1 MSPNPYPVFQ
11 VVEGLSVDELRQR
24 IRLLIRLYA
33 FDKNIAVAQAVEEH
47 INGLL
52 AHEDYK
58 ADVSQRCQLR
68 RLSVHWRYLAWVS

>member
-1 MSPNPYPVFQ
+1 MSPNPYPVFK
-11 VVEGLSVDELRQR
+11 VIEGLSVGELKER

-33 FDKNIAVAQAVEEH
+33 CDKNIVVAKAVEEH